1 MGNAYLEAAAKRQKD
16 QSNIKDALSDK
27 RKIEKI
33 NISIPA
39 DYKERLLQY
48 CDEHYISA
56 SAFLRLCID
65 DYCN

>member
-1 MGNAYLEAAAKRQKD
+1 MANAYLEAAKARQKNQTD
-16 QSNIKDALSDK
+16 IKDALSDK

-33 NISIPA
+33 NISIPS

-48 CDEHYISA
+48 CDEHYMSA
-56 SAFLRLCID
+56 SAFLRHCID